1 MAIETAAT
9 GIGFGKMLKDI
20 TQKDVGGLDE
30 INKLLPEGEKLEN
43 VSDPQATLAAVTKGE
58 YLRFRENFGQ
68 FEKDIVDESISDTS
82 LIDQAGVNAMS
93 SLNQAVGMQR
103 RNRERYG
110 GQMTRAQV
118 NQQNRNVKQTAAL
131 SLSDLTNQA
140 ALDQRD
146 INTKRFFNLIDVGQ
160 GVFKG
165 SQALMGDA
173 ARMKSSRDAAA
184 RAASEGR
191 KAQRFALAMAVLF

>member
-1 MAIETAAT
+1 M
-9 GIGFGKMLKDI
+9 
-20 TQKDVGGLDE
+20 DE
-30 INKLLPEGEKLEN
+30 VNKLLPEGEKLEDIK
-43 VSDPQATLAAVTKGE
+43 DPQAVLAAVTKGE

-82 LIDQAGVNAMS
+82 LIDQAGINAMS

-110 GQMTRAQV
+110 GQMTRAQI
-118 NQQNRNVKQTAAL
+118 NQQNRNVKETAAL

-146 INTKRFFNLIDVGQ
+146 INTKRFFNLIDIGQ
-160 GVFKG
+160 GAFKG

-173 ARMKSSRDAAA
+173 ARMKASRDAAA